1 MKVEEELPRIL
12 VTKKNFFKF
21 DINSLFFNQNKFVK
35 YFDPLKL
42 IRAEVA
48 ELTGLNNRMLMDY
61 APFNRETVMA
71 MEAFLR
77 DFQKPFCFVGNI
89 IFSKVVNFFSLINF
103 DTLFIKMRV

>member
-1 MKVEEELPRIL
+1 
-12 VTKKNFFKF
+12 
-21 DINSLFFNQNKFVK
+21 
-35 YFDPLKL
+35 
-42 IRAEVA
+42 
-48 ELTGLNNRMLMDY
+48 MLMDY